1 MNVKGIEYRLRRLQ
15 GSAVGRHVE
24 TIPPYFDL
32 SILQF
37 IHIEARRRRYE
48 FVADAFIV
56 RHVF

>member
-15 GSAVGRHVE
+15 GAAVGRHVE
-24 TIPPYFDL
+24 IVPPYLDL

-37 IHIEARRRRYE
+37 IHIEARRRRDE